1 LLANALESLT
11 SARIAGILAEVPM
24 PTNTLCNAGNRQRHF
39 TAAALVLLVS
49 VAGVTAHATA
59 SSHARYDSHP
69 PKTRKWTQVGK
80 ATWYGRR
87 FQGHRTASGEAF
99 DLNMLTCA
107 HRTLPIG
114 TLLRVTNLTNRRS
127 IMVRVNDRGPVPAGL
142 VVDLSYAAAK
152 SLGFNHRGSARVR
165 LEKVVGAEAAQLNW
179 PDLGRPEEM
188 AASR

>member
-1 LLANALESLT
+1 LT

-127 IMVRVNDRGPVPAGL
+127 IMVRVNDRGPVPAGWWSISPTQPPN
-142 VVDLSYAAAK
+142 LSA
-152 SLGFNHRGSARVR
+152 STT
-165 LEKVVGAEAAQLNW
+165 EAARGFAWKRWWAQKRRSLTGPISAVQKKW
-179 PDLGRPEEM
+179 LPRGKM
-188 AASR
+188 I